1 MFLCVCPCICR
12 YEPRG
17 QSPTP
22 NAYSTVLLVSFKDR
36 VPVSFL
42 DPELTDLAR
51 PAIRDQHVFS
61 PVPKLQVHT
70 VDITNFFH
78 KFCGS
83 ASMS

>member
-42 DPELTDLAR
+42 DPELTDLAGLANEFWGSSCLHLR
-51 PAIRDQHVFS
+51 C
-61 PVPKLQVHT
+61 
-70 VDITNFFH
+70 
-78 KFCGS
+78 CGQLDMC
-83 ASMS
+83 ALET